1 MAKLKYYY
9 LAEKNGEVRRLA
21 SPNQNEITALEA
33 DGWTLIGFD
42 SAADIPINPILD
54 NGEVREMTAAE
65 LEAAATAVKLART
78 VFTKLE
84 IREAFKSLNNE
95 AALDALLDGNAD
107 FKTYWQEAQEIDL
120 GHAVTVQALAN
131 FTEAEINALKLAV

>member
-9 LAEKNGEVRRLA
+9 LAEKNGFFKKLV
-21 SPNQNEITALEA
+21 SPDSSIISNMIL
-33 DGWTLIGFD
+33 DGYNFYGFD
-42 SAADIPINPILD
+42 DESDIPINPILD
-54 NGEVREMTAAE
+54 NGEVREMTEAE
-65 LEAAATAVKLART
+65 IEAAATAVKLART